1 MRNQAFI
8 LVTLFSFSLAA
19 CDMTAEEE
27 RMATGAI
34 IGAGLG
40 LVTAKVLGADSDWV
54 IISTLAGAAVGTLV
68 ARNTATGQC
77 AYSNVDGTYHQGPCP

>member
-1 MRNQAFI
+1 MLNQPLALI
-8 LVTLFSFSLAA
+8 LALTLGLAA
-19 CDMTAEEE
+19 CDATPEQE
-27 RMATGAI
+27 RMATGAV

-77 AYSNVDGTYHQGPCP
+77 AYSNGDGTYSRGPCP

>member
-1 MRNQAFI
+1 MQNQSLI

-19 CDMTAEEE
+19 CEMTAEEE
-27 RMATGAI
+27 RMTTGAV
-34 IGAGLG
+34 IGGGLG
-40 LVTAKVLGADSDWV
+40 LVTAKVLGADTDWV

-77 AYSNVDGTYHQGPCP
+77 AYSNGDGTYYQRRCR